1 MNDVEQRL
9 TTLILAAGKGT
20 RMQSDLAKVLHPLHN
35 RPMIQYVVETAMAI
49 RSDRIVVIVGY
60 QTEDVRRALK
70 SYPVIFAE
78 QKNQLGTGHAVMQ
91 AVPFLEGADDNM
103 LVLAGDT
110 PLLTAATLKKF
121 VFEHHRLQAA
131 VSILTAKMNE
141 PAGLGR
147 IIRTK
152 EGQIIRIVEEKDATD
167 EEREIKEINTSTY
180 CFHTP
185 LLMEALKKIKPM
197 NKQGEYYL
205 TDTIGILCDQGH
217 RIGGIIATDPDE
229 TIGINTLAHLATAE
243 AWIDAR
249 KKDGSHLSA
258 I

>member
-1 MNDVEQRL
+1 MNDAGQRL
-9 TTLILAAGKGT
+9 TALILAAGKGT

-49 RSDRIVVIVGY
+49 RSDRIVVIVGH

-70 SYPVIFAE
+70 PYRVIFAE
-78 QKNQLGTGHAVMQ
+78 QKDQLGTGHAVMQ
-91 AVPFLEGADDNM
+91 AVPFFEGADDTL

-141 PAGLGR
+141 PAGFGR
-147 IIRTK
+147 IVRTK

-185 LLMEALKKIKPM
+185 LLMDALKKIKPM
-197 NKQGEYYL
+197 NMQGEYYL
-205 TDTIGILCDQGH
+205 TDTIGILRDQGH
-217 RIGGIIATDPDE
+217 TIEGIIATDPDE

-243 AWIDAR
+243 AWIEAR
-249 KKDGSHLSA
+249 KKDGSHL
-258 I
+258 